1 MSFEEYQDLQGTGY
15 QGGSGETVAPED
27 EFFHSVYI
35 SGKSRKNHLNI
46 TEKVE
51 HFQIR
56 GVEYNLEEVHM
67 VITHTKEIL
76 AKVVSERGR
85 DTIKCFSY
93 KEGAPPWKG
102 TSKLDNGAVRE
113 CPLTSA
119 DRAATEFCSPCRA
132 QILVAGIYCN
142 ANGSPILTDDKKP
155 IFIFLRGKGMRY
167 SNVSEYLNNMY
178 NEDLPPIFEPVTEQ
192 SKMFEKSV
200 VNNKRFVTKIT
211 RGTATSSYNNEVNVF
226 VMDKAAELPKDAVL
240 KILKLSKDTV
250 EKFNEKFDWSKG
262 KQAQQTTG
270 YDSKP
275 EGVLSTESPQEDD
288 IPLGKEDTQSA
299 QAESPAPEKKQE
311 EAPQGDKVFSF
322 DDIEF

>member
-15 QGGSGETVAPED
+15 QGGSGEPTSPED

-46 TEKVE
+46 VEQVEK
-51 HFQIR
+51 FQIR
-56 GVEYNLEEVHM
+56 GVEYNLDEVNM

-76 AKVVSERGR
+76 AKIESERGR

-93 KEGAPPWKG
+93 KEGQPPWKG
-102 TSKLDNGAVRE
+102 TNKLQNGSARE
-113 CPLTSA
+113 CPMTSA
-119 DRAATEFCSPCRA
+119 DRAAVEFCSPCRA
-132 QILVAGIYCN
+132 QLLVAGIYCDE
-142 ANGSPILTDDKKP
+142 NGRPILTEDKKP
-155 IFIFLRGKGMRY
+155 IFIFLRAKGMRY

-211 RGTATSSYNNEVNVF
+211 RGSATSSYNNEVNVF
-226 VMDKAAELPKDAVL
+226 VMNKSTELPKEAVL

-250 EKFNEKFDWSKG
+250 EKFNDKFDWSKG
-262 KQAQQTTG
+262 KQGQSSG
-270 YDSKP
+270 Y
-275 EGVLSTESPQEDD
+275 GQ
-288 IPLGKEDTQSA
+288 
-299 QAESPAPEKKQE
+299 QAEGILTTENESSESSSKEESESKSVKSDSADVEKQE
-311 EAPQGDKVFSF
+311 TQQDGKVFSF